1 MKNLL
6 LVILITLLVSCISS
20 KNIELKDLIDICP
33 EMVCAQFEKANI
45 NDSVW
50 ESVEVKCYGG
60 KIENVILETIALY
73 REGLENVD
81 IRSRFTDNI
90 PVLKLDHQH
99 MKQAFINLTDNAVY
113 AVNKNGTILFD
124 VSYDEILKIV
134 RIEIADNGKGI
145 SDTEKTK
152 LFEPYFSTKKSGMG
166 LGLAIVHSIISDH
179 NGVIR
184 VQDNKPKGAKFI
196 IELPAFI

>member
-1 MKNLL
+1 MD
-6 LVILITLLVSCISS
+6 LV
-20 KNIELKDLIDICP
+20 N
-33 EMVCAQFEKANI
+33 QFSTFARFPDAN
-45 NDSVW
+45 VTQ
-50 ESVEVKCYGG
+50 C

-81 IRSRFTDNI
+81 IRSRFSENI

-113 AVNKNGTILFD
+113 AINKNGMILFD

-152 LFEPYFSTKKSGMG
+152 LFERLYGIFRTT
-166 LGLAIVHSIISDH
+166 
-179 NGVIR
+179 GV
-184 VQDNKPKGAKFI
+184 KPATGP
-196 IELPAFI
+196 E